1 MSQENKKWVFT
12 ELVKDPNNIEQLIS
26 YAIYKGFKD
35 EKAQSLRKENK
46 SEAEIEDELVKYHDH
61 CLTSPKQLDVFR
73 GKASQIVGGYVAAA
87 NSVLQTRANAEF
99 AKFEAE
105 RKKDIAALEKKA
117 KDAEKAAL
125 KKLMS
130 GAEQYSKLIK
140 KPVGFFETSKAWG
153 WALIKFLF
161 SGVPKLFATAFS
173 IGLLFSLYGFING
186 DAITGLRKGLYKTID
201 LTVPGERVVSEKR
214 DVSSITPEGQEA
226 PAEKSPATAGHNH

>member
-1 MSQENKKWVFT
+1 MAQENKKWVFT

-73 GKASQIVGGYVAAA
+73 EKASQIVVGYVAAA
-87 NSVLQTRANAEF
+87 NSGLQARADAEF

-105 RKKDIAALEKKA
+105 KKKDIAALEKKA

-130 GAEQYSKLIK
+130 GAEQFSKK
-140 KPVGFFETSKAWG
+140 SK
-153 WALIKFLF
+153 
-161 SGVPKLFATAFS
+161 S
-173 IGLLFSLYGFING
+173 
-186 DAITGLRKGLYKTID
+186 R
-201 LTVPGERVVSEKR
+201 
-214 DVSSITPEGQEA
+214 
-226 PAEKSPATAGHNH
+226 

>member
-1 MSQENKKWVFT
+1 MYSGKKRH
-12 ELVKDPNNIEQLIS
+12 K
-26 YAIYKGFKD
+26 
-35 EKAQSLRKENK
+35 SLAAMLLRQT
-46 SEAEIEDELVKYHDH
+46 A
-61 CLTSPKQLDVFR
+61 
-73 GKASQIVGGYVAAA
+73 GYRRVQMQ
-87 NSVLQTRANAEF
+87 NLLNL
-99 AKFEAE
+99 KLKK
-105 RKKDIAALEKKA
+105 KKDIAALEKKA

-130 GAEQYSKLIK
+130 GAEQYSKQIK

-186 DAITGLRKGLYKTID
+186 DAVTGLRKGLYKTID

>member
-1 MSQENKKWVFT
+1 MAQENKKWVFT

-73 GKASQIVGGYVAAA
+73 EKASQIVVGYVAAA
-87 NSVLQTRANAEF
+87 NSGLQARADAEF

-105 RKKDIAALEKKA
+105 KKKDIAALEKKA

-130 GAEQYSKLIK
+130 GAEQFSKQIK

-153 WALIKFLF
+153 RALVTFLF
-161 SGVPKLFATAFS
+161 SGVPKLFAPAFS

-186 DAITGLRKGLYKTID
+186 DAVTGLRKGLYKTID
-201 LTVPGERVVSEKR
+201 LTVPGEKVVSEKR
-214 DVSSITPEGQEA
+214 DVSSINPEGQEA
-226 PAEKSPATAGHNH
+226 PAEKNTATAGHNH